1 MKKRRDISVDQP
13 ADRPWWNTVLDILLF
28 KASWILLVLYQELVI
43 IPVLVLNAGKLFLAT
58 FRVQDLWLVL
68 FMFLAGVL
76 LDTVLLLA
84 GVLVFQQS
92 FLPIWLIILWLCFAI
107 TLPHGF
113 GFIKT
118 LSRTGQACCGALAG
132 CVGYG
137 AGMWLGAVT
146 FGPVLPLA
154 LVVLGCCWALLIP
167 GVVYASEYVQTR
179 ELS

>member
-1 MKKRRDISVDQP
+1 MKKRSDIAIDQP

-43 IPVLVLNAGKLFLAT
+43 IPVLLLNAGKFLAT
-58 FRVQDLWLVL
+58 RFRMQDLWLVL
-68 FMFLAGVL
+68 LMFLAGVL
-76 LDTVLLLA
+76 LDSGLLLT

-107 TLPHGF
+107 TFPHGF
-113 GFIKT
+113 GFVMT

-137 AGMWLGAVT
+137 AGMGLGAVT
-146 FGPVLPLA
+146 FGLALPLSLA
-154 LVVLGCCWALLIP
+154 VLGCCWALLIP
-167 GVVYASEYVQTR
+167 GVVYASEYVQAS